1 MGQFIVNII
10 FLLLLIIIGII
21 IIFSGKRGIC
31 VGESEEM
38 GKIGGNWQVVIE
50 FFVVSFYDKNRVPG
64 LDLGF
69 SIGHSCLDYETFN

>member
-50 FFVVSFYDKNRVPG
+50 SFVVSFYDKKGVSG
-64 LDLGF
+64 LGLGWAWAWV
-69 SIGHSCLDYETFN
+69 GLV